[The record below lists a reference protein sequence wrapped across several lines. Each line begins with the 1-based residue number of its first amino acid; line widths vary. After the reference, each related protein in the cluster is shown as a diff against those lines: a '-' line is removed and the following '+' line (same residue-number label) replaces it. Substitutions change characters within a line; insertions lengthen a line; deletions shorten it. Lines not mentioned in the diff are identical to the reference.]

1 MSEAATASTQFTKLA
16 SGLYLEGLTV
26 DHEREIIWYSDVIAG
41 GVYGIRPDGT
51 EVATLDPDRMWTGG
65 LLVNHDGAVLSTG
78 EGGIRWND
86 PATGKSG
93 WLLDRIDGAPIAGVN
108 EMVSD
113 GAGGIVFGTIDME
126 RVIAG
131 EEPRPV
137 ALYRLTVDG
146 NVTLLADGIGFTNGI
161 MHDIE
166 RRRLYCNDTFRRTWL
181 FDVTEDLNLTNQRPF
196 LEKED
201 VDGMAL
207 DAAGNV
213 WITGFRSGFF
223 ERVAPDGTVLP
234 RFETD
239 AGAITQLR
247 FAGADMRDIYFTAV
261 PSDGGDTLK
270 EGGAITEHNSHL
282 YRVRAAEPGMRI
294 APPRFALR

>member
-1 MSEAATASTQFTKLA
+1 MGEAATASTNFTRLA

-26 DHEREIIWYSDVIAG
+26 DHERDIIWYSDVIAG
-41 GVYGIRPDGT
+41 GVQGVRPDGT
-51 EVATLDPDRMWTGG
+51 KVATLDADRMWTGG

-93 WLLDRIDGAPIAGVN
+93 WLLDSIDGAPIAGIN

-113 GAGGIVFGTIDME
+113 GTGGIFFGTIDME

-146 NVTLLADGIGFTNGI
+146 EVIQVAEDIGFTNGI
-161 MHDIE
+161 MHDLE

-181 FDVTEDLNLTNQRPF
+181 FDVTEDFGLANQRVF

-207 DAAGNV
+207 DASGNV

-223 ERVAPDGTVLP
+223 ERVAPDGTVLT
-234 RFETD
+234 RFETP

-247 FAGADMRDIYFTAV
+247 FAGADMRDVYFTAV

-270 EGGAITEHNSHL
+270 EGGEITEANSYL
-282 YRVRAAEPGMRI
+282 YHARTSEPGLNI